1 MQESHKTE
9 LVLFDLDGTL
19 IDTAP
24 DFVLSLNKILESNGR
39 KKLNKNIIRSHVSD
53 GSAKL
58 VEIGF
63 KINENDA
70 EFQKFRNELLNEYEK
85 NLTNESE
92 IFDGVDDVISYL
104 NTNNIIFGIVTNKP
118 YKYAKPIVNNFE
130 ILNASKVLICPDHL
144 SHIKPDPEGILLACS
159 KLNINPKNCVYIG
172 DHKKDLEAGIN
183 AGAKTI
189 GCMYGYSL
197 SKNENYDGSMLV
209 EKAIEIINLIN

>member
-104 NTNNIIFGIVTNKP
+104 NTNNILFGIVTNKP

-130 ILNASKVLICPDHL
+130 ILNASKVLICPDSL

-209 EKAIEIINLIN
+209 EKAIEIIDLIN

>member
-118 YKYAKPIVNNFE
+118 YKYAKPIVNNFG
-130 ILNASKVLICPDHL
+130 ILNASKVLICPDSL

-183 AGAKTI
+183 AGTKTI

-209 EKAIEIINLIN
+209 EKAIEIIDLIN